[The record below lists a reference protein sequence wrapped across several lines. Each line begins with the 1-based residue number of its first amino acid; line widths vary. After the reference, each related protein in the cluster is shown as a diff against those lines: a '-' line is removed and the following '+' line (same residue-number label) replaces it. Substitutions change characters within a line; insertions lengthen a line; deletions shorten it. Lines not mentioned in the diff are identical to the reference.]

1 MNKFYIDAKD
11 RKIYAYKYE
20 NDQITYLALNRKETE
35 NLLNRLTKN
44 NVREVKRIGASLEAV
59 FTDRISI
66 TLEGFRVLYPR
77 KDRYDRYY
85 RKIMNK
91 IKDFKDKER
100 MKKYKETL
108 PSNHKPKVNRSKKVK
123 LPSKQILAGVLSA
136 TITASL
142 IAGIIN
148 KESSKE
154 EKLESPSI
162 SYTTLKEEEKTIP
175 YKLETS
181 VVDYSE
187 NSQDLDLVQEETNTV
202 KVKLAFDDKTDDGK
216 LANTIENCRQ
226 YLDPWIE
233 RYGLPKDLTYAL
245 VCQESGGVLDLSIN
259 SGGACGPMQLQVAAF
274 HNENAIEYI
283 KVPIYENGE
292 LTGEYDEFYVAD
304 ARHLDDTRL
313 AGKDYLVMQDLE
325 DNFRIGCA
333 IFRRCIDRYKNIFV
347 AIDAYNKGLYCL
359 PSYCSE
365 EQIEYY
371 QNNFNDFSWVNII
384 PNAKGNNYGDPNYI
398 WNVLRYLD
406 TGTRGDANIEYYYQ
420 DNLISIDLMN
430 TNVYNNELSR

>member
-66 TLEGFRVLYPR
+66 ILEGFRVLYPR

-100 MKKYKETL
+100 MKKYMETL

-142 IAGIIN
+142 IAGLIN
-148 KESSKE
+148 KETSKV

-259 SGGACGPMQLQVAAF
+259 SGGACGPM
-274 HNENAIEYI
+274 
-283 KVPIYENGE
+283 
-292 LTGEYDEFYVAD
+292 
-304 ARHLDDTRL
+304 
-313 AGKDYLVMQDLE
+313 
-325 DNFRIGCA
+325 
-333 IFRRCIDRYKNIFV
+333 
-347 AIDAYNKGLYCL
+347 
-359 PSYCSE
+359 
-365 EQIEYY
+365 
-371 QNNFNDFSWVNII
+371 
-384 PNAKGNNYGDPNYI
+384 
-398 WNVLRYLD
+398 
-406 TGTRGDANIEYYYQ
+406 
-420 DNLISIDLMN
+420 
-430 TNVYNNELSR
+430 